1 MSGAIK
7 TFRDLLV
14 WQKSMV
20 LVTDVY
26 KASAG
31 FPSDERFGLTSQ
43 LRRCVVSIPSNIA
56 EGFGRDTTN
65 DYLRFLGIAK
75 GSLYEAQTQIEIGR
89 NLQFVEDS
97 RFNTLLE
104 QAREIERMLTSM
116 IRKLR
121 EKEGQS
127 GKGAKGLKE
136 EQSGRGAKGLKE
148 EQSGRGAKWQ
158 SEGEA

>member
-14 WQKSMV
+14 WQKSMS

-26 KASAG
+26 EVSAR

-43 LRRCVVSIPSNIA
+43 LRRCAVSIPSNIA

-65 DYLRFLGIAK
+65 DYLRFLGIAR

-89 NLQFVEDS
+89 NLQFIEES
-97 RFNTLLE
+97 RFTELLE
-104 QAREIERMLTSM
+104 NAREIERMLTSM
-116 IRKLR
+116 MRKLR
-121 EKEGQS
+121 DREGQS
-127 GKGAKGLKE
+127 GRGSKG
-136 EQSGRGAKGLKE
+136 
-148 EQSGRGAKWQ
+148 Q
-158 SEGEA
+158 SEGNE